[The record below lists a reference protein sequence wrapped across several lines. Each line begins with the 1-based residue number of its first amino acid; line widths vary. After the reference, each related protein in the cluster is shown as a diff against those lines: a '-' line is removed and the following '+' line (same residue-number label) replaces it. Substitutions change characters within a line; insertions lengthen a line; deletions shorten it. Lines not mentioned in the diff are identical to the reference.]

1 MRKIYLSKEQAIA
14 RLRKFIYY
22 KMKKRELSH
31 EEARHVDDNKA
42 MLADKELAHV

>member
-1 MRKIYLSKEQAIA
+1 MRKIYLSKEQALA

-31 EEARHVDDNKA
+31 EEARHVEGNKA
-42 MLADKELAHV
+42 VLAERN